1 MMLIW
6 FVWDLLFWV
15 LMSLWVHGGPAA
27 NASAVSFCKILTW
40 GPNMFE
46 QLPTKALKH
55 FDQADVARKEICKL
69 EACHMNEASE
79 PATASWI
86 CFRIAKG
93 NNQSK

>member
-1 MMLIW
+1 
-6 FVWDLLFWV
+6 
-15 LMSLWVHGGPAA
+15 
-27 NASAVSFCKILTW
+27 
-40 GPNMFE
+40 MFE
-46 QLPTKALKH
+46 QLPTKALKR

-86 CFRIAKG
+86 RFAITKG